1 MGPRKK
7 KPLLPR
13 PLDFNEEAFRFV
25 RGVTGE
31 PVEDAPVDHDAARE
45 LGRRGGKRGGK
56 ARAEA
61 LTASKRR
68 AIAKKAAEKRWG
80 KEPPK

>member
-1 MGPRKK
+1 MPRK

-13 PLDFNEEAFRFV
+13 PLDFNEEAFRLV

-45 LGRRGGKRGGK
+45 LGRRGGEAGGK
-56 ARAEA
+56 ARAKA
-61 LTASKRR
+61 LSKAKKR
-68 AIAKKAAEKRWG
+68 AIAKKAAIARW
-80 KEPPK
+80 KKPE